1 MKIRKIHGPYFFV
14 YLALN
19 FDNFLRCHKYSRTQ
33 TNLECEFRSSKM
45 TTLESL
51 SFQNHKKA
59 SLWSLWQCQKWHF
72 LRLQVC
78 KKKIDFTQNSLGKPE
93 EKWKISYHLSSL
105 CEINLQSTSWVLK
118 LILWNQ
124 YLWKLKFWPYLTAK
138 IWDLISFRL
147 TKWAKKHIF
156 WFWTSWFSKIEGL
169 CIGSVGPCIFLM
181 GPCIFLI
188 SEN

>member
-1 MKIRKIHGPYFFV
+1 M
-14 YLALN
+14 
-19 FDNFLRCHKYSRTQ
+19 
-33 TNLECEFRSSKM
+33 SKM
-45 TTLESL
+45 AFLETPSL
-51 SFQNHKKA
+51 Q
-59 SLWSLWQCQKWHF
+59 
-72 LRLQVC
+72 
-78 KKKIDFTQNSLGKPE
+78 KKIDFTQNSLGKPE

-169 CIGSVGPCIFLM
+169 CIGSVGPCILSARSMRALIHLAFYSSSSSFLV
-181 GPCIFLI
+181 GPFPQFCSIRYFYM
-188 SEN
+188 SVSVSMCP